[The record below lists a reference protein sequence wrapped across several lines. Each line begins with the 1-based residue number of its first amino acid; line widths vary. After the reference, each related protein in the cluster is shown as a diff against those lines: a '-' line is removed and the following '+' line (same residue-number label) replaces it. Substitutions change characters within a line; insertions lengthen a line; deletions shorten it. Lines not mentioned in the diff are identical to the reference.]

1 MTELGERLV
10 RAAKEAIAIT
20 SGEADPKTYIV
31 HASPRIVRRRQKS
44 A

>member
-1 MTELGERLV
+1 MTELGERLI
-10 RAAKEAIAIT
+10 RAAKDAVAIA

-31 HASPRIVRRRQKS
+31 HAPPRIVRRRHKS